1 MSKFMWML
9 GVVVVIALGLMAYVR
24 FAPTKAVDWHL
35 DLSARPQAMAA
46 LSPDQVTALTGG
58 AYIDLRH
65 GDLARLDAIA
75 MANPRTRRLAGSLAE
90 GRITWETRSLIWGFP
105 DYTTAEVQGEGLVI
119 FARLR
124 FGSSDLG
131 VNAKRLRQWI
141 AQL

>member
-1 MSKFMWML
+1 MWML
-9 GVVVVIALGLMAYVR
+9 GVVAVIALGLMAYVR
-24 FAPTKAVDWHL
+24 FAPTKAADWHL

-46 LSPDQVTALTGG
+46 LSHDQVAVLEGG
-58 AYIDLRH
+58 AYIDLSK
-65 GDLARLDAIA
+65 GSLARLDAIA
-75 MANPRTRRLAGSLAE
+75 MATPRTSRLAGSLAE

-105 DYTTAEVQGEGLVI
+105 DYTTAQVQGEGLVI

>member
-1 MSKFMWML
+1 MWLL
-9 GVVVVIALGLMAYVR
+9 GVVAVIALGLMAYVR
-24 FAPTKAVDWHL
+24 LAPTKAADWNI
-35 DLSARPQAMAA
+35 DLSERPQAMAA
-46 LSPDQVTALTGG
+46 LSPDQVAVLEGG
-58 AYIDLRH
+58 AYIDLSK
-65 GDLARLDAIA
+65 GSLARLDAIA
-75 MANPRTRRLAGSLAE
+75 MATPRTRRLAGSLAE

-105 DYTTAEVQGEGLVI
+105 DYTTAQVQGEGLVI

>member
-1 MSKFMWML
+1 MWLL
-9 GVVVVIALGLMAYVR
+9 GVVAVIALGLMAYVR
-24 FAPTKAVDWHL
+24 LAPTKAADWHL

-46 LSPDQVTALTGG
+46 LSPDQVAVLEGG
-58 AYIDLRH
+58 AYIDLSK
-65 GDLARLDAIA
+65 GSLARLDAIA
-75 MANPRTRRLAGSLAE
+75 MATPRTRRLAGSLAE

-105 DYTTAEVQGEGLVI
+105 DYTTAQVQGEGLVI

>member
-1 MSKFMWML
+1 MWML
-9 GVVVVIALGLMAYVR
+9 GVVAVIALGLMAYVR
-24 FAPTKAVDWHL
+24 FAPTKAADWHL

-46 LSPDQVTALTGG
+46 LSPDQVAVLEGG

-65 GDLARLDAIA
+65 GDLAQLDAIA
-75 MANPRTRRLAGSLAE
+75 MATPRTRRLAGSLAE

-105 DYTTAEVQGEGLVI
+105 DYTTAQVQGEGLVI